1 MPRRLP
7 TTVPSGTKAA
17 SIQRLDCQ
25 ITMKSKSRVRVPL
38 DVFDRGGPQKVK
50 ISENVDTKEQ
60 CVSMCCCRQL
70 SLPIEFHLSPTFF
83 LLFSLRIHSVFA
95 GDYVSFS
102 SPSLDWP
109 SAVDIMEA
117 TSDASLPASTA
128 TSQQEPQ
135 AQRRRPIRAVRRA
148 AGRVLGVI
156 PRLMHLSF

>member
-7 TTVPSGTKAA
+7 TTVPFGTKAA

-25 ITMKSKSRVRVPL
+25 ITMKSKSRVRVFL
-38 DVFDRGGPQKVK
+38 DVLGRGGRQKVK
-50 ISENVDTKEQ
+50 SSENVDTKEQ

-70 SLPIEFHLSPTFF
+70 SLPIEFHLSPTLF

-117 TSDASLPASTA
+117 TSDATA